1 MNDEDDTIAKL
12 VQLAGRRA
20 AVDPERMN
28 RVRESVHAEWQQVA
42 RRRKRTRTILSAIA
56 VAAAVAIALFL
67 IPTRNAEPA
76 LILETKNEFKTHNWN
91 GATLRLDANTRV
103 RIESEDHAFL
113 ESGAIFYS
121 SEQRAGTITIGTT
134 LGEIR
139 DVGTQF
145 EVRLNGDGVRVRVR
159 EGLVEMRD
167 KTAAAGEEL
176 FATATTITQRKAAMH
191 GEEWSWIERAAPP
204 LVLEGQT
211 LEAVVERVA
220 REKGLRV
227 EWNVSARDVVL
238 HGDVPLSLDEA
249 LDAATAAAGVTYRIH
264 DGTLTVTR

>member
-12 VQLAGRRA
+12 VQLAGRRP

-42 RRRKRTRTILSAIA
+42 RKRKRTRVILGAIA
-56 VAAAVAIALFL
+56 VAAMISIALFL
-67 IPTRNAEPA
+67 IPARETKPA
-76 LILETKNEFKTHNWN
+76 LILETKGEFKTHHWN
-91 GATLRLDANTRV
+91 GATLRLDANSRV
-103 RIESEDHAFL
+103 IIESNDRAVL
-113 ESGAIFYS
+113 ERGAIFYS
-121 SEQRAGTITIGTT
+121 SDQRKDTIIIDTV
-134 LGEIR
+134 LGEIK

-145 EVRLNGDGVRVRVR
+145 EVRVENEAVRVRVR
-159 EGLVEMRD
+159 EGVVEMRNR
-167 KTAAAGEEL
+167 TASAGEEIV
-176 FATATTITQRKAAMH
+176 ATDTDTTIRKVPTH
-191 GEEWSWIERAAPP
+191 GETWSWIERAAPP

-227 EWNVSARDVVL
+227 EWNVTARKVVL

-249 LDAATAAAGVTYRIH
+249 LDAATAAAGVTYRID